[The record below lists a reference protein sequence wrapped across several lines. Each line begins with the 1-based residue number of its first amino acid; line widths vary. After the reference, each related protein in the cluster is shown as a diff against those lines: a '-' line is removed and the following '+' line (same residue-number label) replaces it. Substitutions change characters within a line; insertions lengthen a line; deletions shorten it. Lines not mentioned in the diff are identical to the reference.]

1 VTAAFSPV
9 LEGAV
14 ALAQNDGRR
23 TLDLLAG
30 ASPYERTVGPW
41 LAYLRGLAHASLKDH
56 AAAATQFRNIVR
68 SRGNQPTHLLH
79 TLARLQLARELR
91 AQGQLAEA
99 RQAYADF
106 TEGLRNGDPRH
117 PLLVTATREAAAI
130 QAARPS
136 DRP

>member
-1 VTAAFSPV
+1 MRWQRTTAAARSTCWPER
-9 LEGAV
+9 L
-14 ALAQNDGRR
+14 R
-23 TLDLLAG
+23 TN
-30 ASPYERTVGPW
+30 GP
-41 LAYLRGLAHASLKDH
+41 S
-56 AAAATQFRNIVR
+56 VR

-106 TEGLRNGDPRH
+106 NDGLRHGDPRH
-117 PLLVTATREAAAI
+117 PLLKAATREAAAI